1 MSRQLSCRDVYKIVT
16 WSKHYISDK
25 NNTILINFQLCA
37 KKRGMSAWSQR
48 SHDPT
53 LWRPK
58 PLLAASPTPPGGD
71 HTWCDPRS
79 SFDRGPPCE
88 SEAPRYPGHP
98 ECYCKRGTVIRGLG
112 LRDTLLRSGHFIPR
126 FADKE
131 NVPLNVASKFN
142 HVQGNILWH
151 TNVRPARHPA
161 ESKICKKQNKT
172 KNTNQLNKNTFKKT
186 GEKVTTKHKTL
197 KRKNNIIRM

>member
-1 MSRQLSCRDVYKIVT
+1 MEWVPGP
-16 WSKHYISDK
+16 
-25 NNTILINFQLCA
+25 
-37 KKRGMSAWSQR
+37 RGA
-48 SHDPT
+48 T
-53 LWRPK
+53 
-58 PLLAASPTPPGGD
+58 TPPCGD
-71 HTWCDPRS
+71 LNPFSRRRQPHLAVTTHGAIPGR
-79 SFDRGPPCE
+79 PLI
-88 SEAPRYPGHP
+88 EARRVKARRPGTPGHP

-161 ESKICKKQNKT
+161 ESKFCKKQNKT